1 MQTTVS
7 SSTSPADE
15 RSRLSAPQVFSL
27 IRDDLARVEHDL
39 GSLLASDLGIVDAI
53 GRHLLEA
60 GGKRI
65 RPALVLLAARTCV
78 ADAAIELPHAVIRMA
93 AVMEMLHAATLVHDD
108 IIDDAKVRR
117 GRPSVNVTWGNE
129 ISVLMGDWLYMKAFE
144 VTLDQRNFDV
154 LDLLTNMTRR
164 MTEGELIQ
172 LDVLG
177 SVDITEAQHLEI
189 VRRKTAFMFRAC
201 TEIGAIVGGAND
213 EQRAAL
219 REYGLN
225 AGIAFQLI
233 DDVLDFVS
241 TEDKLGKPV
250 ANDLR
255 EGKLTLPLIHLMEM
269 GDPEHR
275 RLVETVVTEGAF
287 ESVSREQIL
296 GLVLEHGTL
305 DRARSEARAYAT
317 QATDALSCFDESE
330 FRQALLSIP
339 NFIVERET

>member
-1 MQTTVS
+1 M
-7 SSTSPADE
+7 
-15 RSRLSAPQVFSL
+15 SAVEVYSL
-27 IRDDLARVEHDL
+27 ITGDLDLVVKDLAK
-39 GSLLASDLGIVDAI
+39 LLSSELGIVDAI
-53 GRHLLEA
+53 GKYLLDG

-65 RPALVLLAARTCV
+65 RPALLLLAARLCAGDGPIDPKV
-78 ADAAIELPHAVIRMA
+78 VRMA

-108 IIDDAKVRR
+108 IIDDAEMRR

-144 VTLDQRNFDV
+144 VTLEQRNFDV
-154 LDLLTNMTRR
+154 LDLLTAMTRS

-177 SVDITEAQHLEI
+177 SIDIPEAQHLEI
-189 VRRKTAFMFRAC
+189 VRHKTAYMFRAC
-201 TEIGAIVGGAND
+201 AEIGGIVGGGSL
-213 EQRAAL
+213 EERKAL
-219 REYGLN
+219 SDYGLA

-255 EGKLTLPLIHLMEM
+255 EGKLTLPLIYLIEK
-269 GDPEHR
+269 GDAEHR
-275 RLVETVVTEGAF
+275 RLVETVVREGGF
-287 ESVSREQIL
+287 ESVTREQIL
-296 GLVLEHGTL
+296 ALVVDEGTL
-305 DRARSEARAYAT
+305 DRAKEEARAYARR
-317 QATDALSCFDESE
+317 ATEALAPFAASPYRE
-330 FRQALLSIP
+330 ALLSIP

>member
-7 SSTSPADE
+7 SSTSPHDE
-15 RSRLSAPQVFSL
+15 QTRLTAPQVFSL
-27 IRDDLARVEHDL
+27 IRPDLVRVEMDLAT
-39 GSLLASDLGIVDAI
+39 LLASELGIVDAV
-53 GRHLLEA
+53 GRYLLEA

-78 ADAAIELPHAVIRMA
+78 GDASVELPVSVIRMA

-108 IIDDAKVRR
+108 IIDDAKMRR

-129 ISVLMGDWLYMKAFE
+129 ISVLMGDWLYMKAFD
-144 VTLDQRNFDV
+144 VTLEQRNFDV
-154 LDLLTNMTRR
+154 LDLLTRMTRR

-177 SVDITEAQHLEI
+177 SVDITEEQHLEI

-201 TEIGAIVGGAND
+201 TEIGAIVGGATP
-213 EQRAAL
+213 EQRSAL

-255 EGKLTLPLIHLMEM
+255 EGKLTLPLIHLIEQAN
-269 GDPEHR
+269 PEHR

-296 GLVLEHGTL
+296 ELVVENGTL
-305 DRARSEARAYAT
+305 ERARAEARAYAT
-317 QATDALSCFDESE
+317 RATEALSCFADSE
-330 FRQALLSIP
+330 YRRALLSIP
-339 NFIVERET
+339 NFIVEREM

>member
-1 MQTTVS
+1 M
-7 SSTSPADE
+7 
-15 RSRLSAPQVFSL
+15 SAPEIYSL
-27 IRDDLARVEHDL
+27 IQEDLVGVEKDLA
-39 GSLLASDLGIVDAI
+39 SLLSSDLGIVDAI
-53 GRHLLEA
+53 GRYLREG

-65 RPALVLLAARTCV
+65 RPALLLLAARLGGGAEGAPDIV
-78 ADAAIELPHAVIRMA
+78 RMA

-144 VTLDQRNFDV
+144 VTLEQRNFDV
-154 LDLLTNMTRR
+154 LDILTEMTRS

-177 SVDITEAQHLEI
+177 SIDITEEQHLEI
-189 VRRKTAFMFRAC
+189 VRRKTAYMFRSCAQ
-201 TEIGAIVGGAND
+201 IGGIVGGASA
-213 EQRAAL
+213 EQCAAL
-219 REYGLN
+219 AAYGLN

-255 EGKLTLPLIHLMEM
+255 EGKLTLPLIYLLEL
-269 GDPEHR
+269 GDAGHR
-275 RLVETVVTEGAF
+275 RTVETVVREGAF
-287 ESVSREQIL
+287 GSVSREEVL
-296 GLVLEHGTL
+296 GLVVEHGTL
-305 DRARSEARAYAT
+305 DRARAEARRYAGL
-317 QATDALSCFDESE
+317 ATAALSEFPESD
-330 FRQALLSIP
+330 FRHALLSIP
-339 NFIVERET
+339 NFIVERDM

>member
-1 MQTTVS
+1 MQTTL
-7 SSTSPADE
+7 STGTDAHAGN
-15 RSRLSAPQVFSL
+15 RHLSAPEVYSL
-27 IRDDLARVEHDL
+27 IRRDLEHVEADLA
-39 GSLLASDLGIVDAI
+39 GLLRSDLGLVDAV
-53 GRHLLEA
+53 GRYLSEG

-65 RPALVLLAARTCV
+65 RPALLLLAARLCGGEEGSRN
-78 ADAAIELPHAVIRMA
+78 IIRMA

-144 VTLDQRNFDV
+144 VTLEQRNFDV
-154 LDLLTNMTRR
+154 LDLLTQMTRS

-177 SVDITEAQHLEI
+177 SLDITEEQHLEI
-189 VRRKTAFMFRAC
+189 VRRKTAYMFRSC
-201 TEIGAIVGGAND
+201 VEIGALVAGCDAR
-213 EQRAAL
+213 QREALAA
-219 REYGLN
+219 YGLN

-255 EGKLTLPLIHLMEM
+255 EGKLTLPLIYLLEA
-269 GDPEHR
+269 GDASHR
-275 RLVETVVTEGAF
+275 RTVETVVTEGAF
-287 ESVSREQIL
+287 ESVTRDDVLSLVVEQ
-296 GLVLEHGTL
+296 GTL
-305 DRARSEARAYAT
+305 ERARAEARRYASL
-317 QATDALSCFDESE
+317 ATAALAEFPDSE
-330 FRQALLSIP
+330 YRNALLSIP
-339 NFIVERET
+339 NFIVERDM